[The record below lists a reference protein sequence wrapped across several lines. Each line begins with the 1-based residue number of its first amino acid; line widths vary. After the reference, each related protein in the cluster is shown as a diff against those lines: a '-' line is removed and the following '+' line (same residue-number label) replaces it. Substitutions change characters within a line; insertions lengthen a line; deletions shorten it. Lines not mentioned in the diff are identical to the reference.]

1 MTRSTPN
8 PKKVEYITTG
18 KSAIVYDIDGKRVLK
33 EYFEDDRRNVEFQ
46 AYDRLGSHPNIARYL
61 GCQGANAIIL
71 ERGEPI
77 HTIYQGQNADQIPL
91 HMKTRWIRQAAGG
104 LQYIH
109 RRGIIHADIGV
120 HNMIIVNDCLK
131 IIDFEG
137 CSINGKPADSC
148 YQWFCYRP
156 SPTVSIQTDI
166 FAYGCTIYEIITG
179 QPPYHEFEGYP
190 DRYVEQ
196 LYTANQF
203 PDVSRLPLGE
213 LMLHCWNGRFQTM
226 AEVIQEL
233 EAF

>member
-1 MTRSTPN
+1 
-8 PKKVEYITTG
+8 
-18 KSAIVYDIDGKRVLK
+18 
-33 EYFEDDRRNVEFQ
+33 
-46 AYDRLGSHPNIARYL
+46 
-61 GCQGANAIIL
+61 
-71 ERGEPI
+71 
-77 HTIYQGQNADQIPL
+77 
-91 HMKTRWIRQAAGG
+91 AAGG

-109 RRGIIHADIGV
+109 QKGIVHADVGV
-120 HNMIIVNDCLK
+120 NNMIIVNDYLK
-131 IIDFEG
+131 IIDFVG

-166 FAYGCTIYEIITG
+166 FAYGCAIYEIITG
-179 QPPYHEFEGYP
+179 HPPYHEFKGYH

-203 PDVSRLPLGE
+203 PDVSRLPFGE